1 MLVREQMPVQ
11 QRDEGLRQCT
21 HADKVPIVSEESINP
36 ATAGNAGS
44 YGSPI
49 VTVGTLYI
57 QRSLNGICLHAM
69 EMSVGLS
76 RVRTEY
82 SHLNF

>member
-1 MLVREQMPVQ
+1 MPVQ

-57 QRSLNGICLHAM
+57 TALTKWNMPTCNGN
-69 EMSVGLS
+69 
-76 RVRTEY
+76 VRRTQPSPY
-82 SHLNF
+82 RLQPPQFLGFPC